1 MNVSFFLAVF
11 LLFTDLGLPR
21 PTIYL
26 IPRKIIHKGITVNF
40 SCVAMSPI
48 QGFYLYKDG
57 HKLKDLPVELHKT
70 NATFSIPNVNCSHG
84 GKYSCSYTLSYPF
97 MSESSNEVELFVVES
112 TFPRPTISPSPIML
126 VPPGGNATI
135 QCESKKSSMRFYLQ
149 KSGDEMPQQFLET
162 NGTVAKFH
170 IMNANKSHTGEY
182 SCRYSTKS
190 GPFIVSKMSNLTRL
204 AITDPHL
211 PKPSISLIPNKIV
224 MLTDRMRIECTANRS
239 GNRFYLYKGIDKK
252 QLQIVITDGDSVIFP
267 INNLHKEDAGS
278 FSCSYMNQSEFFT
291 ASETSDN
298 VTLLVTGQNS
308 KSVNTKARLEES

>member
-1 MNVSFFLAVF
+1 MGLS
-11 LLFTDLGLPR
+11 LL
-21 PTIYL
+21 
-26 IPRKIIHKGITVNF
+26 N
-40 SCVAMSPI
+40 
-48 QGFYLYKDG
+48 
-57 HKLKDLPVELHKT
+57 
-70 NATFSIPNVNCSHG
+70 
-84 GKYSCSYTLSYPF
+84 
-97 MSESSNEVELFVVES
+97 LFVCTES